1 MGRGDGIGPRPLP
14 GTQALAKLVDKKKGK
29 KKRKKEI
36 RPNIGGR
43 ENRAYLS

>member
-14 GTQALAKLVDKKKGK
+14 GTQALAKLVDKKKK

-36 RPNIGGR
+36 RPNIDGR